1 MSYSNTQTT
10 TQTPISVNTNSQS
23 IQQQTNMAEAQ
34 YIQQNKLPNNPDIK
48 IIECPLSQASSFSAD
63 NGNWINEFVEPIF
76 IPKGSEIRVQSVF
89 VESRG
94 ISGEIL
100 VFDSGND
107 LTSRNDNITHL
118 YGFYVNNTGYNDMLL
133 EYDIKARGITP
144 TAVKDS
150 GHNYKKYQLQQY
162 KNILERAPYFTGGN
176 NLINRVIRTDIDSY
190 YELTTTIPTHSFIET
205 LYFLSPRE
213 DPFVSGRFLSPL
225 STSPEAA
232 TNNLLK
238 LQLNTPSCFNY
249 GKSTTETADMSFYKT
264 NTTDGYIVLDFGYY
278 KTDFNYQR
286 YVAPQQKGSKE
297 QYVTDTET
305 IYALNHFQRGDIIK
319 ITYSGTF
326 ESQNDV
332 DEDCTFGIR
341 STNNLYGGFLIL
353 KDRVDLQTFNF
364 PYYAGVL
371 TELQNQASSN
381 TEAAKRLELFL
392 QGKFIAMTTF
402 CEKTDITNTTNRLFA
417 RNYQASDSISL
428 FSMQD
433 IITHTTLPTGMT
445 DVYAEIAL
453 TPFYQTDIKGDG
465 FSYSSARFGFNNA
478 VTQTSV
484 YPYTRDFVYNT
495 PVDTQF
501 AYAQY
506 RPQDFAVVST
516 DKVVSMTSTTLKYK
530 SGGEKDLLT
539 LDVISATDDGST
551 DPPSSVI
558 TINTTST
565 LNIASIINAN
575 DIAIINVDG
584 GVSGK
589 QEQVALIG
597 GEWTFTAG
605 SPNVYTFRVFRAV
618 NSDFADTATK
628 ISFFINKDI
637 LTNFN
642 SGVSAP
648 KGIQLTEQQKHY
660 SYSTSSPFYN
670 PTTDFQTFEISYT
683 GETDFVVGMNSPSG
697 FWGRLDTSNFY
708 DTNMPKLLPNLT
720 SSQYD
725 TYQQGISNCLVDNTA
740 NLATLLTLRSGFKS
754 FYLNALNLQP
764 IQVQYEPTTTQ
775 PDNNFKQN
783 TFTDVSDDL
792 YEWIDYFSTFSYK
805 VPKSY
810 MSPSDLSSDYTDKTH
825 ASTGIIDYDN
835 AKEYTDT
842 KKSGIFQ
849 NRWLIPIYSSNLTD
863 NTYNITT
870 GLMNASTTN
879 ATRFQRNSF
888 KAIGTM
894 DESLLANSSLKT
906 SDNQYEM
913 YFRNQHSFV
922 RNYDPLDPTRAKL
935 PVVNH
940 STINNTDG
948 TSKTEAVMWDGR
960 KVSQTNGS
968 FPEAAFQDTTTNYPI
983 TYCTT
988 TTDTKGNTLT
998 ENHTISQFAGTLN
1011 PTLQFNNSL
1020 SLFEFSFFHT
1030 PYSTSFDT
1038 DTNQGGTT
1046 AIVVNY
1052 PTQQFVDN
1060 IEQISGVKMSNWAKP
1075 NYVVGMFRPSEIN
1088 TLTPAPYP
1096 NGLNPFTSKDP
1107 IGNRFMNKL
1116 GFSDSTISSF
1126 ESTDITN
1133 NDGTTGS
1140 DVDTASAI
1148 INTKQAV
1155 EDQPNY
1161 QTNLLTSSST
1171 KPEYDNQFL
1180 GDIIFYP
1187 YGIDNDTG
1195 NMKDN
1200 NDIRYDFALPRF
1212 SSIGGLRITNH
1223 NTGMGLP
1230 STINSFIYTDPS
1242 TIPRTFNPDYQ
1253 KYSSYIIQSDSSALR
1268 ADNLPIKFENGYFLL
1283 QSSLADNNSNFYI
1296 GKDGQRNPIIS
1307 TILKTYISGDFI
1319 ISFNSPYSIYTKE
1332 DRYVGKIENKII
1344 NSNGDVPSNLGRNS
1358 AVIYQITNY
1367 NVKDD
1372 KEQPTILD
1380 KQQQEYEILDLI
1392 EKFKGGSKTNPL
1404 QQAVADVGEL
1414 ADVAIHPLDYAT
1426 TNDSPADMMG
1436 QLKQRL
1442 MDYDVPNMT
1451 REQREFFFTNHPVG
1465 QQLYADIQTGIHIQ
1479 DYVQTLEEYESQQRA
1494 PQISARVNT
1503 RLLELVDMARER
1515 IRDRRYRTYE
1525 PTIQKPEPEQ
1535 TDIGEEV
1542 GGIFRPR
1549 TREQR
1554 DNLERQVGI
1563 GESRFTKPIG
1573 GKPMKITT
1581 EQKKVRFK
1589 KGIKE
1594 GEIKTRLVGKR
1605 QDVTQQVKYTTPALE
1620 RIDKRAKATRR
1631 RQQQVGFQTLGQASR
1646 LGETPAQLE
1655 TKPLLV
1661 SKSPSETASESG
1673 YGTYLPSESSYSA
1686 ATEPVAPSQPRTPP
1700 QQKPQ
1705 EE

>member
-118 YGFYVNNTGYNDMLL
+118 YSFYVNNTGYNDMLL
-133 EYDIKARGITP
+133 QYDIKARGITP
-144 TAVKDS
+144 TPVKDS

-162 KNILERAPYFTGGN
+162 KNILERAPYFCGGN
-176 NLINRVIRTDIDSY
+176 NLINRVIRTDVDSY

-213 DPFVSGRFLSPL
+213 DPFVPGRFLQYESG
-225 STSPEAA
+225 SPEAA
-232 TNNLLK
+232 TNNLLD
-238 LQLNTPSCFNY
+238 LQLSTASCFNY
-249 GKSTTETADMSFYKT
+249 NNSSTEKADMSFYKT
-264 NTTDGYIVLDFGYY
+264 NTDDGYIVLDFGYY

-286 YVAPQQKGSKE
+286 YVAPQQKGNKE
-297 QYVTDTET
+297 QYITDTET
-305 IYALNHFQRGDIIK
+305 IYAFNHFQRGDVIK
-319 ITYSGTF
+319 ITYNGTF
-326 ESQNDV
+326 ANQDDV

-341 STNNLYGGFLIL
+341 EVNHLYGGFLIV
-353 KDRVDLQTFNF
+353 KDRVDLQSFNLS
-364 PYYAGVL
+364 YYNDIL
-371 TELQNQASSN
+371 TRLQTQSTSN

-392 QGKFIAMTTF
+392 QGKFVATTTF
-402 CEKTDITNTTNRLFA
+402 CDETNFFTSNRLFA
-417 RNYQASDSISL
+417 REYQESVVSL
-428 FSMQD
+428 FSIQE
-433 IITHTTLPTGMT
+433 IITNIPIPTGMS
-445 DVYAEIAL
+445 DIYAEIAL
-453 TPFYQTDIKGDG
+453 TPFYQVTNNADG
-465 FSYSSARFGFNNA
+465 WSRTSPFFGFNSST
-478 VTQTSV
+478 TQTST

-495 PVDTQF
+495 PVDTEF
-501 AYAQY
+501 TYAQY
-506 RPQDFAVVST
+506 QPQDINDFT
-516 DKVVSMTSTTLKYK
+516 YNKVVSMPGGNTLKYK
-530 SGGEKDLLT
+530 SGAQKSLLT
-539 LDVISATDDGST
+539 LDIISITADPTTTPVSSILTIQYGS
-551 DPPSSVI
+551 SQ
-558 TINTTST
+558 N
-565 LNIASIINAN
+565 LASIINCN
-575 DIAIINVDG
+575 DIAVLTPDVDG
-584 GVSGK
+584 R

-605 SPNVYTFRVFRAV
+605 SPNVYTFRIFRGSTGSTTLTP
-618 NSDFADTATK
+618 NPTK
-628 ISFFINKDI
+628 ISFFVNTEI

-642 SGVSAP
+642 SGVEAP

-660 SYSTSSPFYN
+660 SYSTSVPYYT
-670 PTTDFQTFEISYT
+670 PTTSFQTFEITYT
-683 GETDFVVGMNSPSG
+683 HQTDFVVGMNSPSG

-725 TYQQGISNCLVDNTA
+725 TYQQGISNCLVDNNA
-740 NLATLLTLRSGFKS
+740 NLGTLLTLRSGFKS

-764 IQVQYEPTTTQ
+764 IQVQYEPTSLQ

-783 TFTDVSDDL
+783 SFSDTSDNL
-792 YEWIDYFSTFSYK
+792 HEWIDYFSTFSYK

-842 KKSGIFQ
+842 KKSGVFQ

-863 NTYNITT
+863 NTYNTTT

-879 ATRFQRNSF
+879 ATRFQPNSF

-894 DESLLANSSLKT
+894 DESLLASSSLKT

-913 YFRNQHSFV
+913 YFRNQHSFI
-922 RNYDPLDPTRAKL
+922 RNYDPLDPTRTKL
-935 PVVNH
+935 PVVTH
-940 STINNTDG
+940 ATINNTDG
-948 TSKTEAVMWDGR
+948 NSQTTAVMWDGR
-960 KVSQTNGS
+960 TIGQTSGT

-983 TYCTT
+983 AYCTT

-998 ENHTISQFAGTLN
+998 ESHTISQFAGSLN
-1011 PTLQFNNSL
+1011 PTLTFNNSL

-1030 PYSTSFDT
+1030 PYSTDFDT

-1060 IEQISGVKMSNWAKP
+1060 IEQISGVKMANWAKP
-1075 NYVVGMFRPSEIN
+1075 NYVIGMFRPSEID
-1088 TLTPAPYP
+1088 TLKPPPYP

-1116 GFSDSTISSF
+1116 GFSDTTISSF
-1126 ESTDITN
+1126 ESTDITTD
-1133 NDGTTGS
+1133 DGTTGS

-1148 INTKQAV
+1148 INTKQSV

-1161 QTNLLTSSST
+1161 QSNLLTSSST
-1171 KPEYDNQFL
+1171 KPAYDNQFL

-1200 NDIRYDFALPRF
+1200 NAIRYDFALPRF

-1230 STINSFIYTDPS
+1230 STINSFIYTDPK

-1380 KQQQEYEILDLI
+1380 KQQQEYEILDMI
-1392 EKFKGGSKTNPL
+1392 EKFKGGAKTNPL

-1436 QLKQRL
+1436 QLKQKL

-1451 REQREFFFTNHPVG
+1451 REQREFFFTRHPVG

-1525 PTIQKPEPEQ
+1525 PTIQKPEPEL

-1554 DNLERQVGI
+1554 ENLERQVGI

-1573 GKPMKITT
+1573 GTPMKITA
-1581 EQKKVRFK
+1581 EQKKVRFV

-1605 QDVTQQVKYTTPALE
+1605 EDVTKQLTYTNPALD

-1631 RQQQVGFQTLGQASR
+1631 RQQEVGFQTLGQASR
-1646 LGETPAQLE
+1646 MGETPTQLE
-1655 TKPLLV
+1655 NKPLI
-1661 SKSPSETASESG
+1661 SETASESG
-1673 YGTYLPSESSYSA
+1673 YGTYLPSESDYSA
-1686 ATEPVAPSQPRTPP
+1686 ATEPVASSQPP

-1705 EE
+1705 QEE

>member
-10 TQTPISVNTNSQS
+10 TQTPMTTNTNSQS

-34 YIQQNKLPNNPDIK
+34 YIQQNKLPANPDIK
-48 IIECPLSQASSFSAD
+48 IVECPLSQASSFSAD

-76 IPKGSEIRVQSVF
+76 IPKGSEIKVQSVF

-118 YGFYVNNTGYNDMLL
+118 YGFYVNNTGYNDMVL

-144 TAVKDS
+144 TALKDS

-162 KNILERAPYFTGGN
+162 KNILERAPYFCGGN
-176 NLINRVIRTDIDSY
+176 NLINRIIRTDVDSY
-190 YELTTTIPTHSFIET
+190 YELSTTIPTHSFVET

-213 DPFVSGRFLSPL
+213 DPFVSGRFLSPI
-225 STSPEAA
+225 STSPEAT

-238 LQLNTPSCFNY
+238 LQLNTTSCFNY
-249 GKSTTETADMSFYKT
+249 GKYFSAETADMSFYKT
-264 NTTDGYIVLDFGYY
+264 NTDDGYIVLDFGYY
-278 KTDFNYQR
+278 NTDFNYQR
-286 YVAPQQKGSKE
+286 YVAPQQKDSKE

-305 IYALNHFQRGDIIK
+305 IYALNHFQRGDVIK
-319 ITYSGTF
+319 ITYNGTF
-326 ESQNDV
+326 TNTSVVE
-332 DEDCTFGIR
+332 EDCTFGIR
-341 STNNLYGGFLIL
+341 EINSKFGGFLIV
-353 KDRVDLQTFNF
+353 KDRVDLQSFNF

-371 TELQNQASSN
+371 TQLQNQAASN
-381 TEAAKRLELFL
+381 TDAAKRLDLFL

-402 CEKTDITNTTNRLFA
+402 ADKTNFNTTNKLFA
-417 RNYQASDSISL
+417 RNFQVSDSISL
-428 FSMQD
+428 FSIQD
-433 IITHTTLPTGMT
+433 ILSHTTPPTGITNM
-445 DVYAEIAL
+445 YAEIAL
-453 TPFYQTDIKGDG
+453 TPFYQTDEDGHGFG
-465 FSYSSARFGFNNA
+465 FSSTQFGFNNA
-478 VTQTSV
+478 ITQSST

-495 PVDTQF
+495 PVDTEF
-501 AYAQY
+501 TYAQY
-506 RPQDFAVVST
+506 RPQDINDVT
-516 DKVVSMTSTTLKYK
+516 NKVVSMTSTTLKYK
-530 SGGEKDLLT
+530 SGGEKSLLT
-539 LDVISATDDGST
+539 LPIVSITADATT
-551 DPPSSVI
+551 LPVSSII
-558 TINTTST
+558 TINTNETK
-565 LNIASIINAN
+565 NIASIINAN
-575 DIAIINVDG
+575 DIAIINIDA
-584 GVSGK
+584 GVNGK

-597 GEWTFTAG
+597 GDWTFTAG
-605 SPNVYTFRVFRAV
+605 SPNVYTFRVFRAI
-618 NSDFADTATK
+618 NSKFVDNATK

-642 SGVSAP
+642 ANVIAL

-660 SYSTSSPFYN
+660 AYTTSSPFYQA
-670 PTTDFQTFEISYT
+670 TTDFQTFEISYT

-725 TYQQGISNCLVDNTA
+725 TYQQGISNCLVDSDA
-740 NLATLLTLRSGFKS
+740 DLGSIVILRSGFKT

-764 IQVQYEPTTTQ
+764 IQVQYEPTTIQ
-775 PDNNFKQN
+775 PDNNFKQT
-783 TFTDVSDDL
+783 TFSDTSDDL

-842 KKSGIFQ
+842 KKSGVFQ
-849 NRWLIPIYSSNLTD
+849 NRWLIPIFSSNLTD
-863 NTYNITT
+863 NTYNTTT

-879 ATRFQRNSF
+879 ATRFQPNSF

-894 DESLLANSSLKT
+894 DASLLVSSSLKT

-913 YFRNQHSFV
+913 YFRNQHSFI

-935 PVVNH
+935 PVVENAN
-940 STINNTDG
+940 INNTDG
-948 TSKTEAVMWDGR
+948 NSKTIAVMWDGR
-960 KVSQTNGS
+960 KINQTNS
-968 FPEAAFQDTTTNYPI
+968 TFPEAAFQDTTTNYPI
-983 TYCTT
+983 RYCTT

-998 ENHTISQFAGTLN
+998 QNHVVSQFAGTLN

-1030 PYSTSFDT
+1030 PYSTSFDA

-1060 IEQISGVKMSNWAKP
+1060 IEQISGVKMGNWAKP

-1116 GFSDSTISSF
+1116 GYSDTTISSF
-1126 ESTDITN
+1126 ESIDITT
-1133 NDGTTGS
+1133 DGGTTGS

-1161 QTNLLTSSST
+1161 QTNLLASSST
-1171 KPEYDNQFL
+1171 KPAYDNQFL

-1187 YGIDNDTG
+1187 YGIDSDTG

-1367 NVKDD
+1367 NVKDE

-1380 KQQQEYEILDLI
+1380 KQQQEYEILDMI
-1392 EKFKGGSKTNPL
+1392 EKFKGGAKTNPL

-1436 QLKQRL
+1436 QLKQKL

-1525 PTIQKPEPEQ
+1525 PTIQKPEPEL

-1573 GKPMKITT
+1573 GTPMKITT

-1605 QDVTQQVKYTTPALE
+1605 QDVTQQLTYTNPALD

-1646 LGETPAQLE
+1646 IGETPSQLE
-1655 TKPLLV
+1655 NKPLIA

-1673 YGTYLPSESSYSA
+1673 YGTYLPSESSYSV
-1686 ATEPVAPSQPRTPP
+1686 ATEPVASSQPRTPP